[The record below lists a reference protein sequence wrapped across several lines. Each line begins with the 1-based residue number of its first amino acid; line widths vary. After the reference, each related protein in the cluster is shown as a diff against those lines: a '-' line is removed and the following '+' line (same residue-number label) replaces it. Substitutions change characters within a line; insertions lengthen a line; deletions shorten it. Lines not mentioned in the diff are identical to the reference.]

1 MLSAYPNQNQEVKSK
16 GVRSSTLAR
25 SSQMLINVHQD
36 HARFWPLEILHRIL
50 VASEDALSF
59 HEALD
64 IAVLTVIV
72 DI

>member
-1 MLSAYPNQNQEVKSK
+1 
-16 GVRSSTLAR
+16 
-25 SSQMLINVHQD
+25 MLINVHQD